1 MDLTSY
7 AELAVRLVNT
17 AVGVDDRN
25 DRLAGTD
32 AFREFVADDPRLRG
46 PWTHHDLDALR
57 MLRTEL
63 AAIFAAAAQRDHAAA
78 ADRINAL
85 LVQHPLRP
93 VLVRHDRSRWHVHL
107 DESGSVAD
115 RYAAAAICGL
125 AWVVAQFGPNHL
137 GICAIPDCQS
147 AFVEA
152 SPARPGRYCMNH
164 SAGKADVTT
173 LRGLRRPGAGYPA
186 SSAAG

>member
-1 MDLTSY
+1 VDLTSY

-17 AVGVDDRN
+17 DAGVGNRT

-32 AFREFVADDPRLRG
+32 AFRAFVADDPRLRG
-46 PWTHHDLDALR
+46 PWSHHDLEALR

-63 AAIFAAAAQRDHAAA
+63 AAIFAAAAERDHATA

-93 VLVRHDRSRWHVHL
+93 VLVRHDRSRWHLHL

-125 AWVVAQFGPNHL
+125 SWVVAQFGPNHL

-152 SPARPGRYCMNH
+152 SSARPGRYCLKH
-164 SAGKADVTT
+164 SASKADVTA

>member
-17 AVGVDDRN
+17 AGGVDNRTDQ
-25 DRLAGTD
+25 LADTG
-32 AFREFVADDPRLRG
+32 AFRAFVVDDPRLRG
-46 PWTHHDLDALR
+46 PWNHHDLDALR

-63 AAIFAAAAQRDHAAA
+63 AAIFAAAAERDHPAA

-93 VLVRHDRSRWHVHL
+93 VLVRHDRSRWHLHL
-107 DESGSVAD
+107 DESGSVSD

-125 AWVVAQFGPNHL
+125 SWVVAQFGPNHL
-137 GICAIPDCQS
+137 GICAVPDCQR

-152 SPARPGRYCMNH
+152 SSGRPGRYCAKH
-164 SAGKADVTT
+164 SAGKAGVTT
-173 LRGLRRPGAGYPA
+173 LRPA
-186 SSAAG
+186 

>member
-1 MDLTSY
+1 VDLTSY

-17 AVGVDDRN
+17 AVAVGNRTT
-25 DRLAGTD
+25 DRLAGAE
-32 AFREFVADDPRLRG
+32 AFRAFVADDPHLRG

-63 AAIFAAAAQRDHAAA
+63 AAVFAAAAQRDYPTAV
-78 ADRINAL
+78 DRINTL
-85 LVQHPLRP
+85 LIQHPLRP

-107 DESGSVAD
+107 DDSGSVAD
-115 RYAAAAICGL
+115 RYAAAAVCGL
-125 AWVVAQFGPNHL
+125 ATVVAQFGPNHL

-152 SPARPGRYCMNH
+152 NSARPGRYCMKH
-164 SAGKADVTT
+164 SAGQADVTA
-173 LRGLRRPGAGYPA
+173 LPGLRRPAA
-186 SSAAG
+186 S